1 MSALVLPKVQLK
13 IGQDLYLGTF
23 ITLRDISEIL
33 GTHLGTLYLG
43 KLSKW
48 MRWYY
53 SEKNPNQV
61 GVGEKSQIKTFPLRS
76 ILNQIKDET
85 FPKNGGGE
93 GMETLEVFPNHT
105 TSLNVDGFPLVVT
118 FCPILIFIS

>member
-33 GTHLGTLYLG
+33 GTHWGTLYLG
-43 KLSKW
+43 KLSKL

-53 SEKNPNQV
+53 SEKIPNRV
-61 GVGEKSQIKTFPLRS
+61 GVGGTSQIKTFPLRS

-85 FPKNGGGE
+85 FPKNGGG
-93 GMETLEVFPNHT
+93 GRSGNFGSFPK
-105 TSLNVDGFPLVVT
+105 
-118 FCPILIFIS
+118 